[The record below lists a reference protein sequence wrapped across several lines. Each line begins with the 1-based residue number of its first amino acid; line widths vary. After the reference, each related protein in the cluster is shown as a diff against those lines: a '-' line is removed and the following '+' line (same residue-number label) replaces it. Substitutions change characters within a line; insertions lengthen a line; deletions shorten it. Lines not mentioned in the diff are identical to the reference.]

1 MSPDTIT
8 LSGMLALE
16 DALATACQAVHR
28 TRLEAMAGD
37 ISPHD
42 AADAIKAIHTTVAR
56 AFGAPGLDAMI
67 AAAMA
72 TAERVNACLDRMEA
86 RESA

>member
-37 ISPHD
+37 VSTHD
-42 AADAIKAIHTTVAR
+42 AADTIKAIRATVAR
-56 AFGAPGLDAMI
+56 AFGAPDLDAMI

-72 TAERVNACLDRMEA
+72 TAERANTILDRMEA
-86 RESA
+86 RESP

>member
-16 DALATACQAVHR
+16 DALAAAYQAVHR

-42 AADAIKAIHTTVAR
+42 AADTIKAIHTTVANV
-56 AFGAPGLDAMI
+56 FGEPDLDAMI

-72 TAERVNACLDRMEA
+72 TAERANARLDRMEA